1 MTKYKQRRLHQ
12 IAVEAS
18 ALTMEAVTMLTYG
31 QIGLPALAKM
41 QGHIGMIQRQLAA
54 VRKSA

>member
-1 MTKYKQRRLHQ
+1 MEKTPDMTKYKQRRLHQ

-18 ALTMEAVTMLTYG
+18 ALTVEAVTMLTYG

-41 QGHIGMIQRQLAA
+41 QGQSR
-54 VRKSA
+54 